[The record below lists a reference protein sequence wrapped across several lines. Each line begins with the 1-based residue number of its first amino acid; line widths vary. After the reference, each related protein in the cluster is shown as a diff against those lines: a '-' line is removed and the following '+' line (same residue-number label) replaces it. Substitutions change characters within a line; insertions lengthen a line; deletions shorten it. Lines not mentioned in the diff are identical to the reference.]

1 MQFSENFGLKNI
13 MILVD
18 LNQVMISNLMGQLY
32 SSKTNEVDEDLLRH
46 MVLNG
51 IRSYRNKFSEEY
63 GELVICCD
71 DTNNWRKDSFP
82 YYKAHRKTN
91 RDESDLDWPNIFNC
105 LNNIRDELKE
115 FFPYKHIRV
124 NRCEADDIIGTI
136 CHTEGV
142 ALGDGKEKILV
153 LSGDKDFIQLHGP
166 NVKQYNPVLNKFV
179 GKGEDPVIYIKEHI
193 LKGDRSDGVPNVL
206 SDDNVFIEGRRQR
219 PLSKKKIDAWVNEVF
234 MTFTEEEQKNYS
246 RNRRLIDLSC
256 IPPELEEKIINEFI
270 DAKVASRDK
279 ILNYFITKKLK
290 TLIEVIDEF

>member
-1 MQFSENFGLKNI
+1 
-13 MILVD
+13 MIIVD
-18 LNQVMISNLMGQLY
+18 INQIMISNLMVQINGRNAVEL
-32 SSKTNEVDEDLLRH
+32 NEDLVRH
-46 MVLNG
+46 MVLNSLRG
-51 IRSYRNKFSEEY
+51 HNKKFRKEY
-63 GELVICCD
+63 GEMVIACD
-71 DTNNWRKDSFP
+71 SKNVWRREIFP
-82 YYKAHRKTN
+82 NYKAGRKAT
-91 RDESDLDWPNIFNC
+91 REKSQHDWDAIFSMLHTIKDE
-105 LNNIRDELKE
+105 IRSFL
-115 FFPYKHIRV
+115 PYKVIELETA
-124 NRCEADDIIGTI
+124 EADDIIATLVKRIQNQVGPN
-136 CHTEGV
+136 H
-142 ALGDGKEKILV
+142 EKKVLI
-153 LSGDKDFIQLHGP
+153 LSGDKDFIQLHSP

-193 LKGDRSDGVPNVL
+193 LKGDRSDGIPNVL